1 MKKILLIVILLFAM
15 SINVN
20 AFDFARLLFESAIET
35 DRFQSYQWHM
45 YSQIEFEYVTIGE
58 NDNIKLIGGG
68 KTKKP
73 LNITYEANPFIAGTN
88 RESFNKKVDIAK
100 DYVNT
105 IKNRYIYLAITFVE
119 IYNVMQNNKNSEIKG
134 LPQIWTMAYSWEF

>member
-15 SINVN
+15 SISVN
-20 AFDFARLLFESAIET
+20 AFDFSKLLFESAIET

-58 NDNIKLIGGG
+58 NDNIKLIGGE

-73 LNITYEANPFIAGTN
+73 LNITYEANPFIAGTSRKEFN
-88 RESFNKKVDIAK
+88 NIVDNTKKLVNLIKNKKI
-100 DYVNT
+100 
-105 IKNRYIYLAITFVE
+105 YIAITLLE
-119 IYNVMQNNKNSEIKG
+119 IYNVIQNNNYSRKIG
-134 LPQIWTMAYSWEF
+134 LPQIWTISYSWQF